1 MNDMMDPVMFAALVA
16 AITVVAA
23 MLVLGTVALALT
35 VSRRRRPEADPAE
48 HEGHADIGEFT
59 ADTLNPSARAA
70 TARAAA
76 TELERHWASTTAP
89 RRSTSAPPDYRPATS
104 AHSTTNE
111 ASQPRQRMAS
121 APPSA
126 SRRFPTP
133 VPPRPDPASSG
144 FFAQDDENE
153 GISAFDP
160 ALRRP
165 MLENDWTEDE
175 GSTEIF
181 SAHNITDAAM
191 AFVDFDDGP
200 TRLGKDKGPP
210 AWARPP
216 AR

>member
-23 MLVLGTVALALT
+23 MFLLGTVALALT
-35 VSRRRRPEADPAE
+35 ISRRRRAEADPAE
-48 HEGHADIGEFT
+48 QDGHADIGEFT
-59 ADTLNPSARAA
+59 ADTLNPAARAA

-76 TELERHWASTTAP
+76 TELERHWASTTTP
-89 RRSTSAPPDYRPATS
+89 RRPSSPPSDYRSPS
-104 AHSTTNE
+104 MTNE
-111 ASQPRQRMAS
+111 AQPRQRMAS
-121 APPSA
+121 VPPHA
-126 SRRFPTP
+126 SRRIPTP
-133 VPPRPDPASSG
+133 VPPRPDPAASG

-165 MLENDWTEDE
+165 VLENDWTEDE

-200 TRLGKDKGPP
+200 TRLGKDKQAPP